1 MTLDA
6 SGTGLIA
13 YVLARLAAL
22 VGLHPSDLTLFVL
35 SAVVLALIILL
46 LVLTIVP
53 GFVWGMRKVMADIQ
67 SREGPNR
74 VGPFG
79 IMQVLADGI
88 KMMAKEDIIPA
99 RADRFGFILAPFVMI
114 VPVLLAFAPLPWS
127 GGVILSNVGAGILFI
142 LAVGAISPLGEV
154 LAGWSSNNKYAM
166 YGGLRA
172 AAMDVSYEVPMVISA
187 LAVVFLAGTLST
199 EGIVQAQQ
207 PWWFFVLQPIGAVV
221 FFVAALAKIGVV
233 PLDLPESE
241 SELVAGYFTEYSGM
255 RYGVFMLSLFANIF
269 LMSAITVTLF
279 FGGWGVL
286 PPWGI
291 AGVVLCFAAVLLS
304 RRKGTRVN
312 VGPPAIMGT
321 IVGLVLAYGA
331 NVHGLGQAV
340 LDFAWGGQL
349 TPHFLGPGATPGN
362 FVASLAGAYD
372 FLVPAALVASLF
384 SVLVV
389 KAEGGQGREL
399 AAFPMVALACVLLV
413 PTALLLVAP
422 FLYVG
427 TSGGIIVF
435 VLGGLKTLIFPVWP
449 LVTLVVLLALTG
461 LPLLVL
467 ARALD
472 DLVLGAVLA
481 TLVPLF
487 VPLLLVPIT
496 SFLLKS
502 LFFSFVV
509 FWVWFTLPRVRVD
522 QFLRI
527 GWKTMFPL
535 SLLTLTM
542 AGIEAWILR
551 GGAL

>member
-6 SGTGLIA
+6 SGTGFIA
-13 YVLARLAAL
+13 YVLAKLAGL
-22 VGLHPSDLTLFVL
+22 VGLHPSDMTLFVL
-35 SAVVLALIILL
+35 SAIILGLIILI

-53 GFVWGMRKVMADIQ
+53 GFVWGMRKIMADIQ

-79 IMQVLADGI
+79 ILQVLADGV
-88 KMMAKEDIIPA
+88 KMMTKEDIIPA

-142 LAVGAISPLGEV
+142 LAIGAISPLGEV

-172 AAMDVSYEVPMVISA
+172 AAMDVSYEIPMIISA
-187 LAVVFLAGTLST
+187 LSVVFLAGTLNT
-199 EGIVQAQQ
+199 EGIVAAQQ
-207 PWWFFVLQPIGAVV
+207 PWWFFLLQPIGVVV
-221 FFVAALAKIGVV
+221 FFIAALAKIGVV

-279 FGGWGVL
+279 FGGWGIM
-286 PPWGI
+286 PPWAV
-291 AGVVLCFAAVLLS
+291 AGVVLTFAAILLA
-304 RRKGTRVN
+304 RRKGMSVN
-312 VGPPAIMGT
+312 IAPPAIMGT
-321 IVGLVLAYGA
+321 MVGVVLAYGA
-331 NVHGLGQAV
+331 GIHGIAQGV
-340 LDFAWGGQL
+340 LASAYGPDVAA
-349 TPHFLGPGATPGN
+349 HFFDGTNPGN
-362 FVASLAGAYD
+362 FIATLAAAYD
-372 FLVPAALVASLF
+372 FLVPAAIVASIF
-384 SVLVV
+384 SVIVV
-389 KAEGGQGREL
+389 AAERGTRRDML
-399 AAFPMVALACVLLV
+399 PFPAVALAMVILV
-413 PTALLLVAP
+413 PTALLLLAP

-427 TSGGIIVF
+427 VQGGIIVF
-435 VLGGLKTLIFPVWP
+435 VLGGLKLLILGVKPIVM
-449 LVTLVVLLALTG
+449 V
-461 LPLLVL
+461 
-467 ARALD
+467 
-472 DLVLGAVLA
+472 LVLGALVGVPLFLLLQATNDLILAGVLA

-487 VPLLLVPIT
+487 VPMLLIPIT

-502 LFFSFVV
+502 LFFSFLV

-527 GWKTMFPL
+527 GWRTMFPL
-535 SLLTLTM
+535 SLLTLTI
-542 AGIEAWILR
+542 AGVEAWILR